1 MPHARTSI
9 AHGGATRLL
18 RFFRYS
24 AHVLALKHDSTGTHA
39 EKNDNSH
46 GKTSRKITGK

>member
-18 RFFRYS
+18 RFFCYFMYN
-24 AHVLALKHDSTGTHA
+24 LALKHDSTGTHA

-46 GKTSRKITGK
+46 GKTSRKIMGK